1 MSLTKSTGCLT
12 AEQLQ
17 IIDELFESGGDEA
30 AVLQK
35 HNITF
40 ADWQKQLADKDFA
53 DELAARME
61 SSKRQGRIILSKYAP
76 YAATKLIQLCESEN
90 QETARK
96 AALDILNLQTGRPD
110 ISNLKSQISDTKLPS
125 LDAETASKILA
136 VLAEK

>member
-1 MSLTKSTGCLT
+1 MSLTKT
-12 AEQLQ
+12 QLQ
-17 IIDELFESGGDEA
+17 IIDELFESGGDET

-40 ADWQKQLADKDFA
+40 TDWQKQLADKDFA

-96 AALDILNLQTGRPD
+96 AALDILNLQTGSPVA
-110 ISNLKSQISDTKLPS
+110 IAPGSANPLPT
-125 LDAETASKILA
+125 LDAATASKILA
-136 VLAEK
+136 VLAENSPKKD